1 MSLKFAGRVFLEMW
15 TKPRKTIEKLMD
27 INNRYGFVSLCFF
40 YGFVQAIHFSQILS
54 LSSAFDL
61 WKIMLLVLV
70 FSIPLGVAYFYVSA
84 FMFYWI
90 GKLIGG
96 KGSFYDIRCAISWS
110 NVTQVVSTGLIVM
123 MLAAF
128 QNDFFSKQ
136 FVDQTFENWPLVFV
150 IIFLVGE
157 VILSI
162 WTFVIFVGAIAAA
175 HRFSIW
181 MSLLNQVLVVALYLV
196 LVFLTGKLMTLMGGN
211 AMAFFGGSL

>member
-15 TKPRKTIEKLMD
+15 TKPRKTIEQLID

-40 YGFVQAIHFSQILS
+40 YGFVQAVHFAQVMS
-54 LSSAFDL
+54 LSSTFDL
-61 WKIMLLVLV
+61 WKIILLVLV
-70 FSIPLGVAYFYVSA
+70 FSIPLGAAYFFVSA
-84 FMFYWI
+84 FVFYWI

-96 KGSFYDIRCAISWS
+96 KGSFLDIRCAISWS
-110 NVTQVVSTGLIVM
+110 NVTQVVSTALIVM
-123 MLAAF
+123 MLVVF
-128 QNDFFSKQ
+128 QNDFFSKV
-136 FVDQTFENWPLVFV
+136 FVEQTYDNWPLVFV

-181 MSLLNQVLVVALYLV
+181 MSLLNQVLVIALYLV
-196 LVFLTGKLMTLMGGN
+196 LVFLLGKLMTLMGSD
-211 AMAFFGGSL
+211 AMAFIGRGL

>member
-1 MSLKFAGRVFLEMW
+1 VSLKFAGRVFLEMW

-54 LSSAFDL
+54 LSAGFDL
-61 WKIMLLVLV
+61 WKILLLVLV
-70 FSIPLGVAYFYVSA
+70 FAIPLGAAYFYVSA
-84 FMFYWI
+84 FIFYWI
-90 GKLIGG
+90 GKFIGG
-96 KGSFYDIRCAISWS
+96 KGSFLDIRCAISWS
-110 NVTQVVSTGLIVM
+110 NVTQVVITALIVM
-123 MLAAF
+123 MLAVF

-157 VILSI
+157 VVLSI
-162 WTFVIFVGAIAAA
+162 WTFIIFVGAIAAA

-181 MSLLNQVLVVALYLV
+181 MSLLNLVLVIALYLC
-196 LVFLTGKLMTLMGGN
+196 LVFVIGKLMTFMGGD
-211 AMAFFGGSL
+211 AMAFLGGRL